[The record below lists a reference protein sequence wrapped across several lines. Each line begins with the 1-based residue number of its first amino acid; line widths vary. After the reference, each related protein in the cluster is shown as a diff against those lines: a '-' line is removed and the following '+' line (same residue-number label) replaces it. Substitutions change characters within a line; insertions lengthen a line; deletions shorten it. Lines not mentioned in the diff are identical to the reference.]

1 MSCNC
6 GPVLVGNYKRRR
18 WRLRGGATT
27 ECRDERGGL
36 PHTYIVARTSDVRIR
51 FLCCWADAPRSARLG
66 LSWARID
73 ACKLLVA
80 AYALLLIGL
89 ALSSVHPSE
98 LRLAFHRWALWL

>member
-1 MSCNC
+1 M
-6 GPVLVGNYKRRR
+6 G
-18 WRLRGGATT
+18 
-27 ECRDERGGL
+27 CRDEPGEL

-66 LSWARID
+66 PSLARID
-73 ACKLLVA
+73 ACTLLVA

-98 LRLAFHRWALWL
+98 LRLAFRRWALWL